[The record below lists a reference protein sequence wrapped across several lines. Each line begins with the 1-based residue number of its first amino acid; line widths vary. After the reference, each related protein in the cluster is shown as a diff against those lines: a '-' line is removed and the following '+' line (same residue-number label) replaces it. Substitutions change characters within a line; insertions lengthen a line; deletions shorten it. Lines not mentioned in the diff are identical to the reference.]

1 MFSKHDFLI
10 LGERLYPTL
19 AHPQTPKVAAALAV
33 AVLGAGVIVSIG
45 STTSSSAISPA
56 QQKSAAIESVCEKQA
71 WPYVDHRCSDSAA
84 ARERGTRQVRVVND
98 RGEMAT
104 MTMPL
109 PIVEQK
115 RPTPTQTVAKADPP
129 IGPVVVPAAPAPEQA
144 SATAPER
151 QPSAEALRARA
162 EAPAPVDSNGAPV
175 AKKSKAA
182 GKPSDKLAAKERK
195 GADKAVPAD
204 VIAAVE
210 KAARRRGTQEV
221 SPDVIAAVE
230 SATSGGEIYSSGA
243 VQRVYIVS
251 P

>member
-1 MFSKHDFLI
+1 MFSKHDFPI

-19 AHPQTPKVAAALAV
+19 AHPHTPKVAAALAV

-45 STTSSSAISPA
+45 STTSPSAVSPA
-56 QQKSAAIESVCEKQA
+56 QHKSAAIESACEKQA
-71 WPYVDHRCSDSAA
+71 WPYVGHRCSDSAA
-84 ARERGTRQVRVVND
+84 AQERGTRQVRVVNH

-115 RPTPTQTVAKADPP
+115 RPAPAQTVAKADPP
-129 IGPVVVPAAPAPEQA
+129 IGPEVIPAAPAPEQA
-144 SATAPER
+144 SAAAPER
-151 QPSAEALRARA
+151 RPSAEALRAMA
-162 EAPAPVDSNGAPV
+162 KAPAADVDAP

-195 GADKAVPAD
+195 ATDKAVPGD

-210 KAARRRGTQEV
+210 KAARRDRGGRV

-230 SATSGGEIYSSGA
+230 SATGGVVYDSA
-243 VQRVYIVS
+243 PVQRIYIVA